1 MTKRYH
7 KRHSKGGGFFD
18 TIKQSF
24 NSLSSSVQNSASG
37 IWNKTKKPTTS
48 YQPTTTSYNT
58 SYQPPANSYNNSYQG
73 PSNQPSYGGRRT
85 RRRMKGGYRDS
96 ISMNGIA
103 ASAAPV
109 QGLQTARAHN
119 WVGGRR
125 RKRKTRR
132 TRRYK

>member
-18 TIKQSF
+18 SIKQSF

-37 IWNKTKKPTTS
+37 MWNKTKKPTTS
-48 YQPTTTSYNT
+48 YQPTTPSYNT
-58 SYQPPANSYNNSYQG
+58 SYQG

-103 ASAAPV
+103 ASASPV
-109 QGLQTARAHN
+109 HGLQTARAHN